1 MLGDPFLSTLALM
14 NLRRDGEVA
23 QMVIQ
28 KAEKLCVEYDVKV
41 EGRTENGDP
50 RDVICE
56 MVKALGAD
64 LLVMG
69 SHGYGPI
76 TRTILGSVSNHCVQ
90 SASCPVLV
98 VKMPK
103 TT

>member
-1 MLGDPFLSTLALM
+1 M
-14 NLRRDGEVA
+14 
-23 QMVIQ
+23 
-28 KAEKLCVEYDVKV
+28 KV

-76 TRTILGSVSNHCVQ
+76 TRCAVS
-90 SASCPVLV
+90 SASIVLHDCDLCFPWV
-98 VKMPK
+98 QMSRKDQYRQNPNMGF
-103 TT
+103 